1 MIYIPTGYKKSQR
14 RTFLKGFIP
23 QGLSTC
29 SGWPVMTRRP
39 AGSDWTRTCI
49 HQWMWSSTPSLK
61 LKKISL
67 SNYVKFLSVPQLWQM
82 GQGCTYQKEVG
93 SYKILLNMPEL
104 VIRLCICPI
113 TKRQRVVHFCNEN
126 RKDYH
131 AHGKQATSMDCK
143 HPLFGD
149 FPSKIWRAYGYKQYY
164 LSMVSKKC
172 KISMAITMIILK

>member
-1 MIYIPTGYKKSQR
+1 MNVVIDTIIKVEKNFVIELR
-14 RTFLKGFIP
+14 K
-23 QGLSTC
+23 
-29 SGWPVMTRRP
+29 V
-39 AGSDWTRTCI
+39 
-49 HQWMWSSTPSLK
+49 
-61 LKKISL
+61 
-67 SNYVKFLSVPQLWQM
+67 LSVPQLWQM

-131 AHGKQATSMDCK
+131 AHGKQATSMDYK

-149 FPSKIWRAYGYKQYY
+149 FPSKI
-164 LSMVSKKC
+164 
-172 KISMAITMIILK
+172 